1 MHRLSVKWQISLL
14 SIFFIV
20 VSLFTA
26 FSMVQTLNQQRLDG
40 RVINIAGRQRMLI
53 QKFTK
58 EVFLQRLMP
67 SNTQKPYEKTGDL
80 FTLSLNALINGG
92 ETFADLGM
100 TKPITLPATNDTA
113 ALTGLADVE
122 KLWRVER
129 EALLSML
136 TKTDISDAE
145 LVILNTR
152 SNQLVGATNKVV
164 GMVAQVS
171 QAKVENLISWSKLL
185 LLFTIIVG
193 VALSYY
199 IVISVT
205 RPLIKLCLLSQEFSN
220 GKLDQVVPESLQ
232 QGNNEISALAKGF
245 ESMREELENL
255 LRSVQSS
262 SLEIKNTAQEVS
274 YISKT
279 IIQGSEQQ
287 EAQSQEVKASVDSLL
302 EIAHIVKQ
310 EVAQASDYVKR
321 SEIKAS
327 DGITVAHNNILE
339 LDKAVDSVNGAS
351 DMMQH
356 LSESTDK
363 MHAIV
368 DSIQN
373 IAGQTNLLALNAAIE
388 AARAG
393 EQGRGFAVVADE
405 VRTLAS
411 RTAVSTDEISALI
424 EDFSSKVSNSVGSM
438 SELVLQVNKIQGQ
451 SQATIESFEEMNNEV
466 ANTARSNEKILDYN
480 AQQTHQ
486 VEHLSVQFQDLF
498 KELKNNANKA
508 DSTSLVAESLYENA
522 EHLRKNVSKYSVRS
536 DIGTHSGSSELRLQP
551 RVKSTIS
558 AKLRLQS
565 GHEINALID
574 KVSTG
579 GCRIITKEEIGQE
592 SVSISI
598 RLPSSDTATF
608 EKQAPLT
615 LNANVS
621 RLEKC
626 SINDTVN
633 HKRCYFGLTFTDLQ
647 KTDKK
652 QLDLMIAFFKDI
664 KQSELSH

>member
-1 MHRLSVKWQISLL
+1 MNRFSVKWQISLL

-20 VSLFTA
+20 VSLFTT
-26 FSMVQTLNQQRLDG
+26 FSMVQTLDQQRLDS
-40 RVINIAGRQRMLI
+40 RVVNTAGRQRMLI

-58 EVFLQRLMP
+58 EFFLQRLMP
-67 SNTQKPYEKTGDL
+67 SNTEKPYEKTGEL

-100 TKPITLPATNDTA
+100 TKPITLPATKDTA
-113 ALTGLADVE
+113 ALAGLADVK
-122 KLWRVER
+122 KLWRVQR

-145 LVILNTR
+145 LVTLDTK
-152 SNQLVGATNKVV
+152 SNQLVGAMNKVV

-171 QAKVENLISWSKLL
+171 QENVESLINLAKLL
-185 LLFTIIVG
+185 LLLTIIVG
-193 VALSYY
+193 VALSYF

-205 RPLIKLCLLSQEFSN
+205 RPLIKLGLLSKEFCN

-232 QGNNEISALAKGF
+232 QGNNEISTLARGF
-245 ESMREELENL
+245 ESMREVLENL

-279 IIQGSEQQ
+279 IIEGSEQQ
-287 EAQSQEVKASVDSLL
+287 DAKSQEVKTSVDSLL

-327 DGITVAHNNILE
+327 DGITVAHSNIVE

-351 DMMQH
+351 EMMQH
-356 LSESTDK
+356 LSESTGK

-411 RTAVSTDEISALI
+411 RTAVSTDEISSLI
-424 EDFSSKVSNSVGSM
+424 EDFSTKVSNSVDSM
-438 SELVLQVNKIQGQ
+438 SELVLQVNTIQGQ
-451 SQATIESFEEMNNEV
+451 SQVTIESFEEMNLEV
-466 ANTARSNEKILDYN
+466 ANTARSNEQILDYN

-486 VEHLSVQFQDLF
+486 VEQLSVQFQDLF
-498 KELKNNANKA
+498 KEFKNNANKA

-522 EHLRKNVSKYSVRS
+522 EYLRENVSHFKVRS
-536 DIGTHSGSSELRLQP
+536 GISSHRVSELRKQP

-558 AKLRLQS
+558 ATLRLQS
-565 GHEINALID
+565 GHQINALID
-574 KVSTG
+574 NLSTE
-579 GCRIITKEEIGQE
+579 GCRLISKEEIGQE
-592 SVSISI
+592 SVSITI
-598 RLPSSDTATF
+598 RIPSSDTAKF
-608 EKQAPLT
+608 ENQAPLT
-615 LNANVS
+615 LNADIL

-626 SINDTVN
+626 YLIDAGNE
-633 HKRCYFGLTFTDLQ
+633 KRCYFGLKFTDMQ
-647 KTDKK
+647 RTDKG
-652 QLDLMIAFFKDI
+652 QLDSAIAFFTDI
-664 KQSELSH
+664 KQSEA